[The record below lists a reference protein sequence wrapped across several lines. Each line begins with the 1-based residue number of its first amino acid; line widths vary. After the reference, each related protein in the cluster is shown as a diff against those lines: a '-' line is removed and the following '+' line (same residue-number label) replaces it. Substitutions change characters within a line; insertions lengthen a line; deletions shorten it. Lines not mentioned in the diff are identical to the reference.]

1 MNNCEEQKILD
12 MINKNKRC
20 CRPCFGPTGPTGP
33 TGPSGGPVGAT
44 GPTGPTGATGP
55 TGPTGATGPQGIQ
68 GIAGPQGAQGLSG
81 PTGATGPTGPQ
92 GIVGP
97 TGQIGATG
105 PTGPTGPAGS
115 TIAQTV
121 TYGRKYDTRE
131 EAIALEQN
139 IAQDVSLGSN
149 GPSNGITLN
158 TQNKLTIP
166 ADGTYKVDYYF
177 YGSSSNNA
185 EITINVKQNATPI
198 GSTTISKEVTANVD
212 TEFVGSTI
220 NAFKT
225 NDEIGMSIESSVQTQ
240 VTPASDTS
248 AYINIIRI
256 A

>member
-1 MNNCEEQKILD
+1 MNDCRDQEILD
-12 MINKNKRC
+12 MINKNKKC

-33 TGPSGGPVGAT
+33 TGPAGGPIGPAGAT

-55 TGPTGATGPQGIQ
+55 TGPTGATGPQGLQ
-68 GIAGPQGAQGLSG
+68 GAAGAQGAQGLA
-81 PTGATGPTGPQ
+81 GATGPTGPQ
-92 GIVGP
+92 GVSGP
-97 TGQIGATG
+97 TGQTGATG

-121 TYGRKYDTRE
+121 TYGRKYDTKE
-131 EAIALEQN
+131 EAIALEAN
-139 IAQDVSLGSN
+139 IAQDVSLGNN

-166 ADGTYKVDYYF
+166 TDGTYKVDYYF
-177 YGSSSNNA
+177 YGSAGTNA

-220 NAFKT
+220 NAFKA
-225 NDEIGMSIESSVQTQ
+225 NDQIGMTVESSVQTQ
-240 VTPASDTS
+240 VTPASGTS
-248 AYINIIRI
+248 AYINVIRI